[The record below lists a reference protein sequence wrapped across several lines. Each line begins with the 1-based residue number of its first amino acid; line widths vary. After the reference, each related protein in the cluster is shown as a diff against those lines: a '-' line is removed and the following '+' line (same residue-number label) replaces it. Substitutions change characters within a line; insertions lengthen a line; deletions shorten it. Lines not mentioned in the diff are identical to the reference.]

1 MIKPDYHAIYTDIL
15 QKKFPHK
22 VEENLYLLQKKS
34 LSVIDIL
41 ILNDRIF
48 GKSNNE
54 NQKYRSYQK
63 SDILKM
69 LEYQKKNGLNDTQLA
84 NHFKLSRNTVAK
96 WKKIFLV

>member
-15 QKKFPHK
+15 HKKFPHK

-41 ILNDRIF
+41 QLNERIF
-48 GKSNNE
+48 GKSNKE
-54 NQKYRSYQK
+54 NQKYHSYHK

-69 LEYQKKNGLNDTQLA
+69 LDYQKKNRLNDTQLA
-84 NHFKLSRNTVAK
+84 NHYKLSRNTVAK
-96 WKKIFLV
+96 WRKIFLV